1 MSTRTLVPAPEPLP
15 KPTRLGPR
23 DVLSALGM
31 AAGVLRRRG
40 GGMTTRTLVPAPAPL
55 PKPTRLGPGNVL
67 SALGIAA
74 GVLRRRVGCGVVA

>member
-1 MSTRTLVPAPEPLP
+1 MSTRTLVPAPE
-15 KPTRLGPR
+15 
-23 DVLSALGM
+23 
-31 AAGVLRRRG
+31 
-40 GGMTTRTLVPAPAPL
+40 PL